1 MSQNSRKMTSF
12 NPYIFRAFYDWLVDN
27 QITPHLVVNAD
38 KPRVEVPREYVRR
51 HTIILSISPKA
62 TCDFHIGSQ
71 GITFSARF
79 NGQERFVSVPYRA
92 MQELFAVE
100 TSMSYP
106 IGLWMGM
113 ENESEDEEQAA
124 EATGTQSAAAEAG
137 TQEASAQ
144 FATVEFSG
152 SSGDDAGADG
162 TAADKDKNEP
172 LPSFTL
178 VGSDQN

>member
-1 MSQNSRKMTSF
+1 MSRNSRTMTSF

-38 KPRVEVPREYVRR
+38 KPRVEVPREYVNH
-51 HTIILSISPKA
+51 HTIILSISPQA
-62 TCDFHIGSQ
+62 TRDFHIGTH

-79 NGQERFVSVPYRA
+79 SGQERFVSVPFQA

-113 ENESEDEEQAA
+113 QEDESVEEPAA
-124 EATGTQSAAAEAG
+124 DDRDPAAKDSAE
-137 TQEASAQ
+137 EESAS
-144 FATVEFSG
+144 FATVEFTGGDSAG
-152 SSGDDAGADG
+152 SDDSAEAGEREN
-162 TAADKDKNEP
+162 KNEP

-178 VGSDQN
+178 VGKN